1 MGACSNLHPARPP
14 RFQCCLDS
22 KVVCLHSF
30 AKVLIASAA
39 IASFNPSS
47 AASAEGPRWAWCT
60 VVPERGLRYVSP
72 HFAVTYESFGWL
84 KIQAKWQALVRRQGI
99 TDGWEPECYIQG
111 SADRPKTV
119 YYPPGTSVNVGG
131 VTASG
136 GVPFMQTVVLFPGLA
151 EDWFVDTSPKAMAD
165 LGGPPP
171 VKATRPPEP
180 GSLTIEDN
188 GIAAR
193 TKAWDNQ
200 LLQARREASADKV
213 KRAIATKESKAEYD
227 RLMAQVKV
235 ELKRL
240 GRMQ

>member
-1 MGACSNLHPARPP
+1 M
-14 RFQCCLDS
+14 
-22 KVVCLHSF
+22 HSF

-39 IASFNPSS
+39 IAGFSPSS

-72 HFAVTYESFGWL
+72 HFAVTYEDIAWM

-99 TDGWEPECYIQG
+99 TDGSRARCEIQG
-111 SADRPKTV
+111 PADGPKTV

-136 GVPFMQTVVLFPGLA
+136 GVPFMQKVVPFPGLA
-151 EDWFVDTSPKAMAD
+151 EDWFVDTSSKVMAD

-171 VKATRPPEP
+171 GKATRPPEP

-193 TKAWDNQ
+193 TKAWEDAI
-200 LLQARREASADKV
+200 LQGQREEAAIMARRVSETARSSARHKAILARV
-213 KRAIATKESKAEYD
+213 TEEMRKR
-227 RLMAQVKV
+227 
-235 ELKRL
+235 
-240 GRMQ
+240 GRQQ